1 MGRNIL
7 QSILIL
13 ACLIIVQVL
22 ICNHIMLFNV
32 AMIFVF
38 IYVVINLP
46 MDLNTGWLLTW
57 AFVGGLIVDIFSD
70 TPGVNSLASTI
81 LAIIKRPAFY
91 AYIPRDDR
99 TKDIEPS
106 LANLGFAV
114 YAKYLFTM
122 VAAYS
127 VLVFTIEYFN
137 FADIKEIV
145 IMSAASAV
153 STFLILLGID
163 SIIVKTPSHK

>member
-7 QSILIL
+7 RNILIL

-38 IYVVINLP
+38 IYVIISLP
-46 MDLNTGWLLTW
+46 MDLDTGWLLTW
-57 AFVGGLIVDIFSD
+57 AFAGGLVVDIFSD
-70 TPGVNSLASTI
+70 TPGVNSLACTI

-91 AYIPRDDR
+91 AYIPKDDR
-99 TKDIEPS
+99 TKNIEPS
-106 LANLGFAV
+106 LASLGFGV
-114 YAKYLFTM
+114 YGKYLFTM
-122 VAAYS
+122 VAAYCT
-127 VLVFTIEYFN
+127 LVFTIEYFS
-137 FADIKEIV
+137 FADIKEIL
-145 IMSAASAV
+145 IMSTASAV

-163 SIIVKTPSHK
+163 SLIVSK

>member
-7 QSILIL
+7 RNILIL

-38 IYVVINLP
+38 IYVIISLP
-46 MDLNTGWLLTW
+46 MYLDTGWLLTW
-57 AFVGGLIVDIFSD
+57 AFAGGLVVDIFSD
-70 TPGVNSLASTI
+70 TPGVNSLACTI

-91 AYIPRDDR
+91 AYIPKDDR
-99 TKDIEPS
+99 TKNIEPS
-106 LANLGFAV
+106 LASLGFGV
-114 YAKYLFTM
+114 YGKYLFTM
-122 VAAYS
+122 VAAYCT
-127 VLVFTIEYFN
+127 LVFTIEYFS
-137 FADIKEIV
+137 FADIKEIL
-145 IMSAASAV
+145 IMSTASAV

-163 SIIVKTPSHK
+163 SLIVSK